1 MRISVMSTVIFIPEN
16 LIYMSVAKTQ
26 LTLRLSP
33 QEIYRL
39 DNFLFA
45 KAETERVLTAFCKL
59 DNLDFLYLYGE
70 TGTGKTHLL
79 IACADAVQRQGFRVI
94 YLSLAELKQTSQPAV
109 LQSLEQADLL
119 CLDDLE
125 AVAGEAEWEE
135 ALFHC
140 FNRLHDARGKLLV
153 ATTHNPANI
162 ELNLPDLRSRLA
174 TGLVYQLTSMNDE
187 QKQQALILQ
196 SQSRG
201 LSMTDD
207 VAQYLLRHYGRDM
220 TALMIVLQKL
230 DKASLQAKRRL
241 TIPFI
246 RQVLADG

>member
-1 MRISVMSTVIFIPEN
+1 
-16 LIYMSVAKTQ
+16 MSVAETQ

-33 QEIYRL
+33 REIYRF

-45 KAETERVLTAFCKL
+45 KTETEQALDAFCRL
-59 DNLDFLYLYGE
+59 DQLDFLYLCGE

-79 IACADAVQRQGFRVI
+79 IACAEKVQQQGFRVI
-94 YLSLAELKQTSQPAV
+94 YLSLAELIQTSQPAV
-109 LQSLEQADLL
+109 LQALEQADLL

-125 AVAGEAEWEE
+125 AIAGQPQWEE

-140 FNRLHDARGKLLV
+140 FNRLHDARGHLLV
-153 ATTHNPANI
+153 ATEHNPANI
-162 ELNLPDLRSRLA
+162 DIKLPDLRSRLA
-174 TGLVYQLTSMNDE
+174 TGLVYQLTSMSDE

-196 SQSRG
+196 SQTRG
-201 LSMTDD
+201 LTMSEE

-220 TALMIVLQKL
+220 PALMRVLQRL
-230 DKASLQAKRRL
+230 DKASLQAKRKL

-246 RQVLADG
+246 RQVLAGD

>member
-1 MRISVMSTVIFIPEN
+1 
-16 LIYMSVAKTQ
+16 MSVAKTQ

-33 QEIYRL
+33 QEIYHF
-39 DNFLFA
+39 DNYLFA
-45 KAETERVLTAFCKL
+45 KTETERALESFCRL

-79 IACADAVQRQGFRVI
+79 IACAEKVQKLGFRVI
-94 YLSLAELKQTSQPAV
+94 YLSLAELIQTSEPAV

-125 AVAGEAEWEE
+125 AIAGNKEWEV

-140 FNRLHDARGKLLV
+140 FNRLHDAKGSLLV
-153 ATTHNPANI
+153 AAEHNPANSQI
-162 ELNLPDLRSRLA
+162 QLPDLCSRLA
-174 TGLVYQLTSMNDE
+174 TGLVYQLTTMSDE

-196 SQSRG
+196 SQKRG
-201 LSMTDD
+201 LTMNDD

-220 TALMIVLQKL
+220 PALMSVLQQL
-230 DKASLQAKRRL
+230 DKASLQAKRKL

-246 RQVLADG
+246 RQVLASG

>member
-1 MRISVMSTVIFIPEN
+1 
-16 LIYMSVAKTQ
+16 MSVAQTQ

-33 QEIYRL
+33 QEIYRF

-45 KAETERVLTAFCKL
+45 KPETERALDAFCRL
-59 DNLDFLYLYGE
+59 DNLDFLYLCGDS
-70 TGTGKTHLL
+70 GTGKTHLL
-79 IACADAVQRQGFRVI
+79 IACAEKVQQQGHRVI
-94 YLSLAELKQTSQPAV
+94 YLSLTELIRTAEPAV

-125 AVAGEAEWEE
+125 AVAGRRDWEV

-140 FNRLHDARGKLLV
+140 FNRLHDARGHLLV
-153 ATTHNPANI
+153 ATANNPANI
-162 ELNLPDLRSRLA
+162 DIELPDLRSRLA
-174 TGLVYQLTSMNDE
+174 TGLVYQLTAMSDE

-196 SQSRG
+196 AQSRG
-201 LSMTDD
+201 LTMSDE

-220 TALMIVLQKL
+220 PALMTVLQKL
-230 DKASLQAKRRL
+230 DKASLQAKRKL

-246 RQVLADG
+246 RQVLSGE

>member
-1 MRISVMSTVIFIPEN
+1 
-16 LIYMSVAKTQ
+16 MSVAKTQ

-33 QEIYRL
+33 QEIYQF
-39 DNFLFA
+39 DNYLFA
-45 KAETERVLTAFCKL
+45 KTETERALESFCRL

-79 IACADAVQRQGFRVI
+79 IACAEKVKKLGFRVI
-94 YLSLAELKQTSQPAV
+94 YLSLAELIQTSEPAV
-109 LQSLEQADLL
+109 LQSLEHADLL

-125 AVAGEAEWEE
+125 AVAGHKEWEV

-140 FNRLHDARGKLLV
+140 FNRLHDAKGSLLV
-153 ATTHNPANI
+153 ATQNNPANSHI
-162 ELNLPDLRSRLA
+162 QLPDLCSRLA
-174 TGLVYQLTSMNDE
+174 TGLVYQLTSMSDE

-196 SQSRG
+196 SQKRG
-201 LSMTDD
+201 LTMSDD

-220 TALMIVLQKL
+220 PALMSVLKQL
-230 DKASLQAKRRL
+230 DKASLQAQRKL

-246 RQVLADG
+246 RQVLASG

>member
-1 MRISVMSTVIFIPEN
+1 
-16 LIYMSVAKTQ
+16 MSVANTQ

-45 KAETERVLTAFCKL
+45 KTETEQALLAFCEL
-59 DNLDFLYLYGE
+59 ESMDFLYLYGDA
-70 TGTGKTHLL
+70 GSGKTHLL
-79 IACADAVQRQGFRVI
+79 IACAEQLQRQGARVI
-94 YLSLAELKQTSQPAV
+94 YLPLKELIKTSQPEI

-119 CLDDLE
+119 CLDDVE
-125 AVAGEAEWEE
+125 AVAGNKEWEL

-140 FNRLHDARGKLLV
+140 FNRVHDARARLLV
-153 ATTHNPANI
+153 ATQHNPANTTI
-162 ELNLPDLRSRLA
+162 ELPDLRSRLA
-174 TGLVYQLTSMNDE
+174 TGLVYQLTSMTDE

-196 SQSRG
+196 AQSRG
-201 LSMTDD
+201 PNMTDE
-207 VAQYLLRHYGRDM
+207 VGQYLLRHHGRDM
-220 TALMIVLQKL
+220 PVLMETLQQL
-230 DKASLQAKRRL
+230 DKASLQAKRKL